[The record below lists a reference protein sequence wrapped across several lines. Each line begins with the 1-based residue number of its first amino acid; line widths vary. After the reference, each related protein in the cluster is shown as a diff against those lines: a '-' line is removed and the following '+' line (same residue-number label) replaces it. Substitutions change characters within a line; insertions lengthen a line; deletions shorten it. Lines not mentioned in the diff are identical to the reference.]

1 MDFRFCFDQEA
12 AGQRQGAVDRR
23 GRWGPRGAR
32 RLPRSRL
39 GCYDGPGAENH
50 FFPGASDDYF
60 EGHSF
65 SCVDHD
71 RRAKHDAG
79 GPTDETEST
88 TYARVEPSLALV
100 AAGHGKNLGFG
111 TAFCIADLG
120 GNNGL
125 LLTNQH
131 VVAGDPY
138 PRVILMS
145 NTHKVLAASVVRTSP
160 LDAAVLLIPS
170 DCRALRL
177 SSTLPAV
184 GARIALAG
192 FPRIQLEAAFA
203 GLGLS
208 PSFHEGTISSLLA
221 EAGLL
226 QYDAQT
232 DHGNS
237 GSPLFDLDSGTVYGL
252 VRAVNTGETGAA
264 KQLRDYHPNAGT
276 VLAKR
281 SCTGF
286 VCEW

>member
-1 MDFRFCFDQEA
+1 MGRRKSINTDLPTGAGDGYFKGYFFLALTVIA
-12 AGQRQGAVDRR
+12 ALITTPAV
-23 GRWGPRGAR
+23 
-32 RLPRSRL
+32 
-39 GCYDGPGAENH
+39 
-50 FFPGASDDYF
+50 
-60 EGHSF
+60 
-65 SCVDHD
+65 
-71 RRAKHDAG
+71 RA
-79 GPTDETEST
+79 DETEST

-100 AAGHGKNLGFG
+100 AAGYGKNLGFG
-111 TAFCIADLG
+111 TAFCIANLG

-131 VVAGDPY
+131 VVAGDSD

-170 DCRALRL
+170 GCRLLQL
-177 SSTLPAV
+177 SSTLPVV
-184 GARIALAG
+184 GARMALAG
-192 FPRIQLEAAFA
+192 FPSIQLEAAFA

-237 GSPLFDLDSGTVYGL
+237 GSPLFDVDSGAVYGL
-252 VRAVNTGETGAA
+252 VSM
-264 KQLRDYHPNAGT
+264 L
-276 VLAKR
+276 
-281 SCTGF
+281 
-286 VCEW
+286 